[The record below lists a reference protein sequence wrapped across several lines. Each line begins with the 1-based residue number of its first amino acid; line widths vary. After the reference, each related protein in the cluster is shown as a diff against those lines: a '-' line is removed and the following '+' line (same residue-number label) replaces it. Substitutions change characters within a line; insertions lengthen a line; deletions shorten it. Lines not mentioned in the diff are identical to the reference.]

1 MVDLSGRFG
10 HIAPQLPHRLA
21 ASDDP
26 RGRVAGQ
33 QWQDQSVRLTEFWR
47 RMHIVFGEEYAE
59 SWARDVTL
67 ADLDSRT
74 AAEALQAGVP
84 AKQVWRAVCQQADV
98 PAKLR

>member
-10 HIAPQLPHRLA
+10 HIAPQLLRPLA
-21 ASDDP
+21 TSDDP
-26 RGRVAGQ
+26 SGRVTRR
-33 QWQDQSVRLTEFWR
+33 QWQDQRVRLTEFWR
-47 RMHIVFGEEYAE
+47 RMQLVFGEEYAE

>member
-10 HIAPQLPHRLA
+10 HIAPQLPRPLA
-21 ASDDP
+21 TSDDP
-26 RGRVAGQ
+26 SGRVTRR
-33 QWQDQSVRLTEFWR
+33 QWQDQRVRLTEFWR
-47 RMHIVFGEEYAE
+47 RMQLVFGEEYAE